1 MPIAV
6 VRIGQLHV
14 RDLAALRRRAT
25 PEPSGADLRTADVV
39 DLAHEIAR
47 EIEALRERIELEIVT
62 QLLRDVVQPRRVRLV
77 LVVLLPEAGR
87 LYVRRRI
94 AERVA
99 RRALDRHAVR
109 TRRRSESVV
118 VECALLWPA
127 DSRRHHLQPLAAAIE
142 PQRVIV
148 NDAEHRTRLRTPRL
162 AAVIIVEMPLDR
174 AVCLDE
180 RVEQPG
186 RRI

>member
-39 DLAHEIAR
+39 
-47 EIEALRERIELEIVT
+47 T
-62 QLLRDVVQPRRVRLV
+62 QLLCDVVQPRRVRLV

-109 TRRRSESVV
+109 TRCRSESIV

-142 PQRVIV
+142 PQRV
-148 NDAEHRTRLRTPRL
+148 
-162 AAVIIVEMPLDR
+162 
-174 AVCLDE
+174 
-180 RVEQPG
+180 
-186 RRI
+186 